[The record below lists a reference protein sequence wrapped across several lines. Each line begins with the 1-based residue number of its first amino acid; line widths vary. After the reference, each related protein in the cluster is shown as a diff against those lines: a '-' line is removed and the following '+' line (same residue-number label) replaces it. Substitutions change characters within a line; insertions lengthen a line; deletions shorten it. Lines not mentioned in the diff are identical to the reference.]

1 MTANTGQYGPLLNL
15 VGQAVEAG
23 LDLYL
28 EAYAV
33 VPDYQLLR
41 ELVEVSG
48 YPLEYLSWLARQG
61 RLEAV
66 KRGSHWYSTPAAVEE
81 YKRQAEVGKQKRG
94 RPSSTKDE

>member
-15 VGQAVEAG
+15 IGQSAEAG

-28 EAYAV
+28 EACTA

-66 KRGSHWYSTPAAVEE
+66 KRGGRWYSTPAAIEQ
-81 YKRQAEVGKQKRG
+81 YKRQAEVGKQNRG
-94 RPSSTKDE
+94 RPSSTETM